1 MSVVRFGVSFE
12 KKVLD
17 ALDEYVLE
25 NKFSNRSQA
34 LRQLVNKH
42 IVEKKWLCNNWVAG
56 TVTLVYDHHR
66 HELSQKLV
74 DVQHHDYRCIVSS
87 LHIHLDEHNCL
98 EVIVLKGKAKKIQR
112 LADSLISTRGV
123 IHGRFIGTTTG
134 KELL

>member
-1 MSVVRFGVSFE
+1 MLKRFSIS
-12 KKVLD
+12 
-17 ALDEYVLE
+17 LE
-25 NKFSNRSQA
+25 NDLLKKFDTLIAGEGYSNRSEAVRDLIRDIFVQ
-34 LRQLVNKH
+34 R
-42 IVEKKWLCNNWVAG
+42 EWLEGDAETAGVA
-56 TVTLVYDHHR
+56 VLVYDHHR

-98 EVIVLKGKAKKIQR
+98 EVIVLKGKAKKIQK